1 MTNENTPLLELRDV
15 TIQYRTDDGVA
26 KAVNHV
32 SFQLNR
38 GETLGLVGETGAGKT
53 TTALGIMGLLP
64 VPPARITGGEIL
76 YNGEDLL
83 KKKEKELCKI
93 RGNQITM
100 IFQDPMT
107 SLNPVTSTGEQI
119 MEVIRLHQ
127 KCSRTEAMAK
137 AKEMFRMVGIPPER
151 VTDYPHEFS
160 GGMKQR
166 IMIAMALACN
176 PSLLIADEPT
186 TTLDV
191 TIQAQILELMRDL
204 KEKLNTAMVL
214 ITHDLGVV
222 AEICDR
228 VAIMYAGEV
237 VEIGSV
243 EQIYDETAH
252 PYTQAL
258 FQSLPDLEHNTRR
271 LQAIEGM
278 MPNPMELPDG
288 CKFYSRCK
296 SASDKCRQVEP
307 EMQEI
312 TPGHLCRCLLCIGND
327 DQAERR
333 G

>member
-127 KCSRTEAMAK
+127 ECSRTEAMAK

-186 TTLDV
+186 TALDV

-222 AEICDR
+222 AEICDY
-228 VAIMYAGEV
+228 VYVMYAGK
-237 VEIGSV
+237 I
-243 EQIYDETAH
+243 
-252 PYTQAL
+252 